1 MSHSKNVVNLM
12 CDTYG
17 SVTTTDY
24 IDHVYL
30 APESNQEAFYIG
42 RVMEF
47 LLLRPDEDQAESQT
61 LGQLSETPG
70 NDTSSSGAS
79 TSEQLFAAIAWYQRP
94 GDISDGRSRSQDPRR
109 LVATMHS
116 DINPVSTI
124 RAKCVVTHL
133 DYLPAVLQCYQRAWQ
148 RHATF
153 SEALGTGATKI
164 QSASL
169 TGTLPLTGMKRR
181 ARRGGATRLDTQGL
195 PRTTEISLQS
205 DLSTLSSDE
214 ALAIYTTLPDHFYY
228 SQLFDRYAGRTYDVI
243 PCERVLNVPDH
254 VSQALRERYQ
264 YILVEPHKANELTDA
279 HRSCQVCKQWCPPS
293 KSMCCEVCGH
303 NYHMWCL
310 DPPLVTKPGKG
321 YAWQCVSCLRKLI
334 AKEAEEKA
342 DRMSVETGPEGSK
355 RLRRRSA
362 GVHKQR
368 HTENSPLTPDG
379 TVTKRKEGNTNGG
392 GSQAATGSEN
402 GNAKPLGTPTETIPD
417 TGKAQTPFGITLENL
432 PPPQPTKPTNRW
444 PFRYLGIHS
453 NLDDVIDYDDRIYPR
468 AASRLGSKFQAV
480 IPPLKTNAVGSGSA
494 VSSETVSPRISPTT
508 PFPGSPMDTGSEL
521 HLGSGD
527 GSEDHSVSRRRAR
540 RNVRNAASVTDDGQG
555 SSAMRTMSDS
565 HRDQWNLEDHLFFR
579 KPKTLAD
586 DDLDEYVTRCRELSP
601 PDLRNSM
608 EVMDAIL
615 RTLHSHQYHTEAALD
630 YFRTHYRTRVDF
642 GVPVWT
648 PAEQAAFESQVSK
661 TGADMPALHEAVGI
675 RNKTHKQ
682 VVRHFYCWKG
692 TKEGRLAYDQYV
704 STHFKS
710 NWKGIFWAQ
719 HDRTAHV
726 TTAAGLTKE
735 GHGAALVS
743 PPRPQGK
750 RGGDALSEPS
760 PDSQPD
766 KLASLNPS
774 RWNGICDPEAT
785 AANLLD
791 EGWIVA
797 SGQADLTNTQAMD
810 VDETDE
816 WGAGD
821 TPRYGGVRSLSRHP
835 QFTCFN
841 CSSTQAERWRKVP
854 TTLLNSLRVYHNP
867 THVTG
872 ISTDGPALGVALG
885 MLTQTVTSMLT
896 DELQAQHPVYPNNP
910 VMGSRL
916 QPGQEFT
923 PVGQSQQHLSPAVTS
938 PSAMVPPS
946 AGFTSLNVTRR
957 LRSMTHYVCDECG
970 YYWLKYG
977 ALPGVGEYERFL
989 MSTSLFSPLAK
1000 AQLEPLLDKFHLE
1013 VGQLGSQ
1020 VWDPLAMAP
1029 LCLFTS
1035 LFVLPSP
1042 VPNPL
1047 LGGGNA
1053 SGDGLQ
1059 PGSRSVSAGGTNG
1072 TRVGSRGQS
1081 RSSTPGAMVSSL
1093 YDSPLGQRHREGAH
1107 LADSP
1112 LSIRTA
1118 NVGGGGP
1125 KSGKRGAGGKRQ
1137 FRSDQSSPAPS
1148 GPRGILKR
1156 AKQLKA
1162 FPPTPCMVCGH
1173 PDTNNPA
1180 LYTCEECGVSVHA
1193 YCYGL
1198 TPTNDTSGGF
1208 TGVNKK
1214 NWCCDACRNVKQ
1226 PYISKQYMCMLCRQP
1241 GRGTLHGLVGCFE
1254 ALKPTINNNWVHM
1267 WCALGV
1273 SELTFGNEHSLQ
1285 PVDGIQ
1291 SLTYNQ
1297 WTHTCEICRL
1307 RRLPAGAS
1315 GNDNKQH
1322 VTPISEITSTPGK
1335 DSSVGHSGESMV
1347 SPSQLV
1353 QKAGHTL
1360 RPKRTLS
1367 SQPSPT
1373 AVVHGS
1379 GPVSRL
1385 IESID
1390 ECSVCVPCRV
1400 PSCRRYVHV
1409 SCAIR
1414 ACWGKSSAM
1423 SGEGDATKWKGTTSV
1438 PHEPCYRVGFEA
1450 MTQHRP
1456 TRPTTVATF
1465 PTPFPITTAGSSP
1478 TTASTKRGKGIED
1491 KQDYPVPTGTST
1503 VDIADIS
1510 AFFAHQGQLAPVVYC
1525 PAHNK
1530 ERIKNFVALSAVDKQ
1545 QNPILPAYVN
1555 HTRISRLAGK
1565 GALLKSQLVAQQLT
1579 RFPPYNSMSLLA
1591 FAAQETEAA
1600 EAHATQGGAG
1610 DHRPPGKVGKNAG
1623 LPDVDLVPP
1632 SLAMAMLA
1640 QDHTLGP
1647 VPQKKGTKLPT
1658 NDYLWPIASIPS
1670 PLSPDLTPVDGVCAR
1685 CDSHHSPV
1693 WWSNADLDLFNT
1705 LVSQYGVIQGG
1716 ISTTVST
1723 TDPHSTFPDQSTSS
1737 GVSAQ
1742 DLQNALA
1749 SVPAQAT
1756 ANQEEV
1762 LTKLIDTFIRLKTF
1776 ATEHGQGSTQTTTA
1790 TSPTLPPPTQ
1800 KQGRHSLAD
1809 LLNSPIIEAPP
1820 PSQTLCH
1827 RCFLQRL
1834 NL

>member
-1 MSHSKNVVNLM
+1 MASRSKL
-12 CDTYG
+12 T
-17 SVTTTDY
+17 
-24 IDHVYL
+24 
-30 APESNQEAFYIG
+30 SNHEAFYIG

-47 LLLRPDEDQAESQT
+47 LILKSEEGQTGSQT
-61 LGQLSETPG
+61 SGQVSESPG
-70 NDTSSSGAS
+70 NDTNSSGSS

-94 GDISDGRSRSQDPRR
+94 GDISDGRARSQDPRQ

-153 SEALGTGATKI
+153 SDVSRTGATKV
-164 QSASL
+164 QSSSFP
-169 TGTLPLTGMKRR
+169 GTLALSGIKRR
-181 ARRGGATRLDTQGL
+181 VKRGGATRLDTQGMS
-195 PRTTEISLQS
+195 RTADISLQS
-205 DLSTLSSDE
+205 DLSTLGSDE

-334 AKEAEEKA
+334 AREAEEKA
-342 DRMSVETGPEGSK
+342 DQMSTETGSEGSK

-368 HTENSPLTPDG
+368 HTENSPLTPDSIA
-379 TVTKRKEGNTNGG
+379 TKHKGGNAS
-392 GSQAATGSEN
+392 GSEMQIATGSEN
-402 GNAKPLGTPTETIPD
+402 GNAKPIGTPTEMIIDIGNT
-417 TGKAQTPFGITLENL
+417 QTPFGITLENL

-468 AASRLGSKFQAV
+468 AASRLGSRFQAV
-480 IPPLKTNAVGSGSA
+480 IPPLQINAAGSGSTF
-494 VSSETVSPRISPTT
+494 SSETVSPRVSPTT
-508 PFPGSPMDTGSEL
+508 QFPGSPMDTGSEL
-521 HLGSGD
+521 QLGLGD
-527 GSEDHSVSRRRAR
+527 GSEDNSGSRRRAR
-540 RNVRNAASVTDDGQG
+540 RTFRNPSSVTDDGQG
-555 SSAMRTMSDS
+555 SNTMRTMSDS
-565 HRDQWNLEDHLFFR
+565 HRDQWDLEDHLFFR
-579 KPKTLAD
+579 QPRTLAD
-586 DDLDEYVTRCRELSP
+586 DDLDEYVARCRELSP

-615 RTLHSHQYHTEAALD
+615 RTLHNHHYHTQAALD
-630 YFRTHYRTRVDF
+630 YFRTHYRTGKDF

-726 TTAAGLTKE
+726 TTAAGLTKD

-750 RGGDALSEPS
+750 RDDALGERTTGTQS
-760 PDSQPD
+760 D
-766 KLASLNPS
+766 KLVSMHPS

-797 SGQADLTNTQAMD
+797 SDQIGLANSRAMD
-810 VDETDE
+810 VDDPDE
-816 WGAGD
+816 WGVGE
-821 TPRYGGVRSLSRHP
+821 TRYGGARSLSRHS

-841 CSSTQAERWRKVP
+841 CSSTQAERWRKIP

-872 ISTDGPALGVALG
+872 IATGGPALGANLG
-885 MLTQTVTSMLT
+885 ILSQTVTSMLT
-896 DELQAQHPVYPNNP
+896 DELHAQHPVYPNNP

-923 PVGQSQQHLSPAVTS
+923 PVGHSHQHLSPAVTS
-938 PSAMVPPS
+938 PGAVFPPS
-946 AGFTSLNVTRR
+946 AGFTSLNVTKRF
-957 LRSMTHYVCDECG
+957 RSVTHYLCDECG
-970 YYWLKYG
+970 YYWLKYA

-989 MSTSLFSPLAK
+989 ISTSLFSPLAK
-1000 AQLEPLLDKFHLE
+1000 TQWEPLLAKFHLD

-1047 LGGGNA
+1047 LGNGDT

-1059 PGSRSVSAGGTNG
+1059 SGVRSVSASGTNG
-1072 TRVGSRGQS
+1072 ARVGSRGQS
-1081 RSSTPGAMVSSL
+1081 RSSTPGVVVSISM
-1093 YDSPLGQRHREGAH
+1093 YDSPLGQRHREGAN

-1112 LSIRTA
+1112 LSIRT
-1118 NVGGGGP
+1118 GHLSGGP
-1125 KSGKRGAGGKRQ
+1125 GVAGGLKSSKQSTGTKRQ
-1137 FRSDQSSPAPS
+1137 FRSDFNSPVPR
-1148 GPRGILKR
+1148 GPRGLPKR
-1156 AKQLKA
+1156 VKQPKT

-1198 TPTNDTSGGF
+1198 TPTNDVSGGF

-1214 NWCCDACRNVKQ
+1214 HWCCDACRNVKQ

-1297 WTHTCEICRL
+1297 WTHTCEICRSK
-1307 RRLPAGAS
+1307 RLPVRAP
-1315 GNDNKQH
+1315 GNDGGQH
-1322 VTPISEITSTPGK
+1322 FTPIQEVTSTPGK
-1335 DSSVGHSGESMV
+1335 SSSVGDAGESRV
-1347 SPSQLV
+1347 SPNQPLS
-1353 QKAGHTL
+1353 KAGHTL
-1360 RPKRTLS
+1360 RPKRTPS
-1367 SQPSPT
+1367 NQPSPT
-1373 AVVHGS
+1373 TAVHSS

-1423 SGEGDATKWKGTTSV
+1423 TGEGDTTKWKGITSV
-1438 PHEPCYRVGFEA
+1438 PHEPSYRIGFEA
-1450 MTQHRP
+1450 ITQHRP
-1456 TRPTTVATF
+1456 TRPTPVATL
-1465 PTPFPITTAGSSP
+1465 PTSFPIATVGSSP
-1478 TTASTKRGKGIED
+1478 ATASAKRGKGLED
-1491 KQDYPVPTGTST
+1491 KRDSPVPTGTST
-1503 VDIADIS
+1503 VNIVDIN

-1555 HTRISRLAGK
+1555 HARISRMAGK

-1600 EAHATQGGAG
+1600 EANATQGDAG
-1610 DHRPPGKVGKNAG
+1610 GYRPSGTVGKNAGG

-1647 VPQKKGTKLPT
+1647 VPPKKGTKLPS

-1670 PLSPDLTPVDGVCAR
+1670 PLSPDLTPVDGVCTR

-1693 WWSNADLDLFNT
+1693 WWTTTDLDLFNT
-1705 LVSQYGVIQGG
+1705 LVRQYGIIQGG
-1716 ISTTVST
+1716 MSTTVSA
-1723 TDPHSTFPDQSTSS
+1723 TDPHSPFANQSTTG
-1737 GVSAQ
+1737 GVSAH
-1742 DLQNALA
+1742 DLKNALV
-1749 SVPAQAT
+1749 SVPAQTT

-1776 ATEHGQGSTQTTTA
+1776 ATEHGNGSAQTTTA
-1790 TSPTLPPPTQ
+1790 TSPTQ
-1800 KQGRHSLAD
+1800 KQSRHSLAD
-1809 LLNSPIIEAPP
+1809 LLNSPIIEAPQ

-1827 RCFLQRL
+1827 RCFLQRM